1 MEGVAGVVP
10 PAEAEKATALLRD
23 RYTTALLA
31 GDQAEAARVVSDA
44 LDRDIEVAPIYL
56 EILAPALAR
65 IGDAWMRGDLNI
77 ADEHLATSITL
88 GEMARVRNAVY
99 RRGRLGASVIV
110 AAVEGEEHAVAAR
123 MIADLF
129 AIEGWD
135 VAHLGENTPAEDLVA
150 MARSRDADLV
160 VLSLS
165 HPDRLAAARQTV
177 EMLKA
182 LDEGPVVFVGG
193 RGLPQPGTADAL
205 PADFVSSNPVEA
217 LRTARELLGLHRE
230 RLTLEGQLEALGRRV
245 QELRKARGWSQQ
257 KLAAEAGL
265 DRTYLGTVEQGRQN
279 ITIGAAL
286 RLAEALEKTLPELI
300 GPR

>member
-1 MEGVAGVVP
+1 MVP
-10 PAEAEKATALLRD
+10 PAESGKATALLRD
-23 RYTTALLA
+23 RYTAALLA
-31 GDQAEAARVVSDA
+31 GDQDEAARVVADA
-44 LDRDIEVAPIYL
+44 LDRGIEVAAIYL
-56 EILAPALAR
+56 EILGPALAEV
-65 IGDAWMRGDLNI
+65 GNAWMRGDLNI

-88 GEMARVRNAVY
+88 GEMAGVRNAV
-99 RRGRLGASVIV
+99 RRRDGVGASVIV

-165 HPDRLAAARQTV
+165 HPDRLPAARQTV
-177 EMLKA
+177 AMLKA

-193 RGLPQPGTADAL
+193 RGLPQPGTAGAL
-205 PADFVSSNPVEA
+205 PADFVSSDPLEA
-217 LRTARELLGLHRE
+217 LRTARELLGLHQE
-230 RLTLEGQLEALGRRV
+230 RLTLEGQLEALGSRV

-286 RLAEALEKTLPELI
+286 RLADALEQPLTELI
-300 GPR
+300 GPRQGRLD

>member
-1 MEGVAGVVP
+1 MVP
-10 PAEAEKATALLRD
+10 PMQPGKETALLCD
-23 RYTTALLA
+23 RYTAALLA
-31 GDQAEAARVVSDA
+31 GDEDEAARVVADA
-44 LDRDIEVAPIYL
+44 LDRGLEPAAIYL
-56 EILAPALAR
+56 EMLGPALGE
-65 IGDAWMRGDLNI
+65 IGEAWLRGDLNI

-88 GEMARVRNAVY
+88 GEMARVRDAA
-99 RRGRLGASVIV
+99 RRRDSIGASVVV
-110 AAVEGEEHAVAAR
+110 AAVEGEWHAVATR

-129 AIEGWD
+129 AMDGWE

-150 MARSRDADLV
+150 MARSRNADLV

-165 HPDRLAAARQTV
+165 QPDRVAAARRTV
-177 EMLKA
+177 SMLKGIEA
-182 LDEGPVVFVGG
+182 APAVFVGG
-193 RGLPQPGTADAL
+193 GGLPPGAADAI
-205 PADFVSSNPVEA
+205 PADLVSSDPREA
-217 LRTARELLGLHRE
+217 IRAASELLGLDRE

-286 RLAEALEKTLPELI
+286 RLADALEQPLPDLL
-300 GPR
+300 GQR

>member
-1 MEGVAGVVP
+1 MVP
-10 PAEAEKATALLRD
+10 SQESGKTKALLRN
-23 RYTTALLA
+23 RYTAALLA
-31 GDQAEAARVVSDA
+31 GDQDEAARVVADA
-44 LDRDIEVAPIYL
+44 IDRDIEVAAIYL
-56 EILAPALAR
+56 EILGPALAEV
-65 IGDAWMRGDLNI
+65 GDAWMRGDLNI

-88 GEMARVRNAVY
+88 GEMARVRNAV
-99 RRGRLGASVIV
+99 RRRDGVGASVIV

-129 AIEGWD
+129 AIEGWE

-150 MARSRDADLV
+150 MTRSRDADLV

-165 HPDRLAAARQTV
+165 HPDRLPTARRTV
-177 EMLKA
+177 AMLKG

-205 PADFVSSNPVEA
+205 PADFVSSDPLEA

-230 RLTLEGQLEALGRRV
+230 RLTLEVQLEELGRRV

-286 RLAEALEKTLPELI
+286 RLADALEKTLPELI

>member
-1 MEGVAGVVP
+1 MERPGERVK
-10 PAEAEKATALLRD
+10 ETALLRD
-23 RYTTALLA
+23 RYTAALMA
-31 GDQAEAARVVSDA
+31 GDQSEAARVVADA
-44 LDRDIEVAPIYL
+44 LDRGIEPAAIYL
-56 EILAPALAR
+56 EMLAPALAEV
-65 IGDAWMRGDLNI
+65 GDAWARGELNI

-88 GEMARVRNAVY
+88 GEMASVRNAV
-99 RRGRLGASVIV
+99 RRHDGLGASVMV

-135 VAHLGENTPAEDLVA
+135 VAHLGENTPPEDLVA
-150 MARSRDADLV
+150 MARSRQADLV

-165 HPDRLAAARQTV
+165 HPDRLSAARRTV
-177 EMLKA
+177 EMLKEM
-182 LDEGPVVFVGG
+182 DEGPAVFVGG
-193 RGLPQPGTADAL
+193 RGLPPAGTAGAL
-205 PADFVSSNPVEA
+205 PADFVSSDPLEA
-217 LRTARELLGLHRE
+217 LRTARELLGLDLG

-257 KLAAEAGL
+257 RLAAEAGL

-286 RLAEALEKTLPELI
+286 RLADALEQTLPDLI
-300 GPR
+300 GPRRGMLE